1 METDEQ
7 SIEDSGSR
15 HQSSDDAEP
24 PKEKAKVEVMT
35 INILEH
41 DSRPP
46 SSKSVSS
53 ATDKEEEQ
61 EGSAP
66 ETQGS
71 NEQRTESSVLHES
84 VIGLTRSEVL
94 ETLVLDRHKNIAV
107 DFLDKNQAKK
117 DKIAK
122 KSPMKVEEVDSV

>member
-15 HQSSDDAEP
+15 HQSSDSVEP

-41 DSRPP
+41 DAGPP

-61 EGSAP
+61 EASFP

-71 NEQRTESSVLHES
+71 NEQKTESSVMHES
-84 VIGLTRSEVL
+84 AIGLTRSEVL
-94 ETLVLDRHKNIAV
+94 ETLVLDRHKNIASDV
-107 DFLDKNQAKK
+107 LDKNQVKK

-122 KSPMKVEEVDSV
+122 KPTMVEEVDSV